1 MLRYLQISHY
11 ALISQLNID
20 IPAGFVVIT
29 GETGAG
35 KSILLGALGLL
46 CGARADKGAIQAEAA
61 KCVVEGEFNVSGLN
75 LNAFFAEN
83 DIDFDGH
90 ECIVRREIT
99 TAGKSR
105 AFLNDTPVPLTTLR
119 DLAAR
124 IIDIHSQH
132 QNLLMGEENF
142 LLSTLDTIASNA
154 AQREA
159 YATAYAAWRTAEK
172 ALQQLQAQAQKGRED
187 TDFMQFQLS
196 QIDEAQLREGEQ
208 EELEQESSALTH
220 AEDIK
225 QGLFAAAAA
234 LQADEDTSTI
244 ERVRQAAHALTGI
257 SNVFPAA
264 DELASRLDSVRI
276 ELQDIADEAE
286 TALENADF
294 DPVRAAFVDERLSL
308 IYSLQKKHQVQTIAE
323 LLAIAND
330 LRAQL
335 DTIENID
342 ALVEVKRKE
351 TEQLATKAQA
361 AAAALTTTRT
371 AAARALE
378 KELVSRLHG
387 LGMPH
392 VSLQFQLSPRP
403 TLDATGADAALC
415 LFSANKGV
423 PPQDAAH
430 IASGGEMA
438 RLMLALKAEVAH
450 SRELPTVVFDEIDT
464 GVSGS
469 MADKMAA
476 ELQRLAKTSQVLC
489 ITHLPQ
495 IAARGTAHFR
505 VYKTAE
511 GDAAAQTHIQPLN
524 PNERVSEVAAM
535 LSGEQLTDEA
545 LSNARVLL
553 NNKR

>member
-1 MLRYLQISHY
+1 MLRHLQISHY

-46 CGARADKGAIQAEAA
+46 CGARADKGTIQSGAA
-61 KCVVEGEFNVSGLN
+61 KCVVEGAFDVGGLD
-75 LNAFFAEN
+75 LAAFFAEN

-220 AEDIK
+220 A
-225 QGLFAAAAA
+225 AAAA

-294 DPVRAAFVDERLSL
+294 DPARAAFVDERLSL

-342 ALVEVKRKE
+342 ALVEAKRKE

-361 AAAALTTTRT
+361 AAATLTTTRI

-378 KELVSRLHG
+378 KELVSRLHS

-403 TLDATGADAALC
+403 ALDATGADAALC

-438 RLMLALKAEVAH
+438 RLMLALKAVVAQ

-476 ELQRLAKTSQVLC
+476 EMQRMAKTSQVLC

-511 GDAAAQTHIQPLN
+511 GDAAAQTHIQPLT